1 MYSVKL
7 HERTYL
13 SEFISSIR
21 NALIEEIKSLDG
33 KRNIDFE
40 SEKERIL
47 EKYTLGPLKV
57 ADPIPSEPRREKKM
71 MRNDWGQ
78 QYEADIQT
86 MQIQLPFEGNGEL
99 FYCRPST
106 CSMVYPKIDSINLQS
121 KEIIFTIELSELTE
135 ENYKKAVNGV
145 VRDIKENLSNVNND
159 ISSWDSGLI
168 NLIYYEFNKFEG
180 FLLQKN
186 SFFES
191 IGLKVS
197 SKADQYI
204 TPSPITRKS
213 IPNPK
218 LEETG
223 SIKKIH
229 PKLKEEV
236 YQDIITTL
244 NNVGRA
250 IERKPSL
257 YKGKGEE
264 DLRDIFLLF
273 LETRYEGTTAS
284 GETFNKKGKTDILL
298 RYANDGSNL
307 FIGECKIWKGT
318 KVFHETID
326 QILGYLTW
334 QDSKSSILLFVDNE
348 SLQNVKN
355 TVQLDIKKHGC
366 FKSMI
371 QESADSFSY
380 TMILPDDNSV
390 NISLEVVFFHFPD
403 RK

>member
-1 MYSVKL
+1 V
-7 HERTYL
+7 
-13 SEFISSIR
+13 
-21 NALIEEIKSLDG
+21 
-33 KRNIDFE
+33 
-40 SEKERIL
+40 
-47 EKYTLGPLKV
+47 
-57 ADPIPSEPRREKKM
+57 
-71 MRNDWGQ
+71 
-78 QYEADIQT
+78 
-86 MQIQLPFEGNGEL
+86 
-99 FYCRPST
+99 
-106 CSMVYPKIDSINLQS
+106 DSIN
-121 KEIIFTIELSELTE
+121 
-135 ENYKKAVNGV
+135 
-145 VRDIKENLSNVNND
+145 
-159 ISSWDSGLI
+159 
-168 NLIYYEFNKFEG
+168 YEFNKFEG
-180 FLLQKN
+180 FLSQKN
-186 SFFES
+186 SFYES

-213 IPNPK
+213 IPSPK
-218 LEETG
+218 FEETG

-326 QILGYLTW
+326 QIFGYLTW
-334 QDSKSSILLFVDNE
+334 QDSKSSILLFIDNE
-348 SLQNVKN
+348 NLDSVKN
-355 TVQLDIKKHGC
+355 TVRLDIKKHDC

-380 TMILPDDNSV
+380 TMILPEDNSV
-390 NISLEVVFFHFPD
+390 NISLEVIFFHFPD